1 MKKELKRFSGVFV
14 LGLITVFLVGGCFN
28 SDDEELNR
36 QIQEQVNLIER
47 EVKAVEQ
54 HQQTMRGMIKEMR
67 GQINAMNEEL
77 NKESPRIHAAGGAI
91 SYLRQLTTV
100 GFGESPGHW
109 TMRNPAWSA
118 IWVILFVLIIW
129 LLYRIRARNGG

>member
-1 MKKELKRFSGVFV
+1 MRKELKRFSGVLV
-14 LGLITVFLVGGCFN
+14 LALMTVFVAGGCFN
-28 SDDEELNR
+28 SDDKELNR

-54 HQQTMRGMIKEMR
+54 HQQTMRGMIKEMQ
-67 GQINAMNEEL
+67 GQINAINEEL
-77 NKESPRIHAAGGAI
+77 NKESPRIHAASGAI

-100 GFGESPGHW
+100 GFGESPARW

-129 LLYRIRARNGG
+129 ILYRVRARNSS